1 MAGSNPLVTLRGTFI
16 VGVFAGTGTDKR
28 GRSQL
33 HVVTDSPEWP
43 ERLNLTFA
51 FNPKTGEVILPS
63 DLVAGRD
70 VIAVEVSQEAVNFG
84 GGFVASSVLSLVRMG
99 TTDGS
104 DIPGARAAA

>member
-1 MAGSNPLVTLRGTFI
+1 MAGSNPLASLRGTFI

-33 HVVTDSPEWP
+33 HIVTDSAEWP
-43 ERLNLTFA
+43 ERLNLTYA

-70 VIAVEVSQEAVNFG
+70 VVAVEVSQEAVNFG

-99 TTDGS
+99 TVDGTDVS
-104 DIPGARAAA
+104 APRAA